1 MNKLSAYNELVLRL
15 EQHLN
20 FIYPNENQSELV
32 CRILEALDIEPCYK
46 EITPYANHWSE
57 KDMMLITYGDSI
69 KDQTL
74 PPLQAL
80 YRFVQDNLQDCISWI
95 HILPFF
101 PYSSDDGFAVI
112 DYLQVNDSLG
122 SWNDIEQFSHQ
133 YQLMA
138 DLVVNHISAR
148 SQWFEN
154 FKADKSPGQDYFI
167 EVDDQFD
174 VSNVVRPRT
183 SPLLKTVQTLSRET
197 QVWCTF
203 SPDQVDLNFHNP
215 DVLIEIIK
223 IIGHYLDKGINIF
236 RLDAV
241 AFLWKKSG
249 SCCIHLQETHE
260 LIKLMRTLIEYKS
273 PNAILIT
280 ETNVPNRENLTYFG
294 NSNEAH
300 LIYNFSLPPLLIYTL
315 VTGNCHHLKTWLMSM
330 PPARMGTTYLNF
342 IASHDGIG
350 LRPIEGLLDDNELNT
365 LISTMSS
372 FGGRISTRATENGIH
387 KPYEINISLY
397 DALQGNVEHGSDK
410 WQIARFICAHTIMM
424 ALEGVPA
431 FYIHSLLATQNDYK
445 KVENTNQNRSI
456 NRHNWQA
463 DELNQQ
469 LADPLSHHARILD
482 ELKRIM
488 SIRQQQSAFHPNATQ
503 YTLHLGTSIFA
514 FWRQSIDR
522 QQSIFAI
529 HNISDETQSI
539 ALSDINLISTD
550 EWYDLLS
557 NVKIDDE
564 IIALELKPY
573 QTIWLSNRV

>member
-32 CRILEALDIEPCYK
+32 CRILEALDIGPCYK
-46 EITPYANHWSE
+46 AITPYANHWSE

-122 SWNDIEQFSHQ
+122 SWDDIEQFSHQ

-154 FKADKSPGQDYFI
+154 FKADKAPGKDYFI
-167 EVDDQFD
+167 EVDGQYDT
-174 VSNVVRPRT
+174 SNVVRPRT
-183 SPLLKTVQTLSRET
+183 TPLLKTVQTLSRET

-223 IIGHYLDKGINIF
+223 IIGHYLNKGINIF

-249 SCCIHLQETHE
+249 SNCIHLQETHE
-260 LIKLMRTLIEYKS
+260 LIKLIRTLIEYKS
-273 PNAILIT
+273 PDAILIT

-315 VTGNCHHLKTWLMSM
+315 ISGNCHHLKTWLMSM
-330 PPARMGTTYLNF
+330 PPARMGTAYLNF

-397 DALQGNVEHGSDK
+397 DALQGNVEHGPDK
-410 WQIARFICAHTIMM
+410 WQRQRFICAHTIMM

-445 KVENTNQNRSI
+445 KVENTNHNRSI
-456 NRHNWQA
+456 NRHNWQV

-469 LADPLSHHARILD
+469 LADPHSHHARILD

-503 YTLHLGTSIFA
+503 YNLHLGTSIFA

-529 HNISDETQSI
+529 HNISDKTQSI

-573 QTIWLSNRV
+573 QTIWLSNRG

>member
-249 SCCIHLQETHE
+249 SSCIHLQETHE

-573 QTIWLSNRV
+573 QTIWLSNRG